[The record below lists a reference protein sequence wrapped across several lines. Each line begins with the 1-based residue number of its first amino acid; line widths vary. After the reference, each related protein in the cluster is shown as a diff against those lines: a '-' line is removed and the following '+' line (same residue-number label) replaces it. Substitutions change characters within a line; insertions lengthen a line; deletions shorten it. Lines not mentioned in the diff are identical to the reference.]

1 LFSHEKKSQTPS
13 SKESPGKGAVFSF
26 SKMSRTPSSKF
37 PSNEKYGSL
46 IFDGQG
52 QINEEKRFIF
62 PVKSEL
68 GSVSRISKIDQI
80 SDKLHET
87 TLRSQETKFKLI
99 TVQKEKVALTKKM
112 YLLEVELS

>member
-1 LFSHEKKSQTPS
+1 
-13 SKESPGKGAVFSF
+13 
-26 SKMSRTPSSKF
+26 MSRTPSSKY

-52 QINEEKRFIF
+52 QMPEEKRFVF
-62 PVKSEL
+62 PAKSEH
-68 GSVSRISKIDQI
+68 GSISRISKLDQI
-80 SDKLHET
+80 SEKLHET

-112 YLLEVELS
+112 YLLEVELSQTKCSYDEIAQQK